1 MFESITG
8 LFSKDPRVGRTE
20 NEQKQGGAPARSLPA
35 HAHADGDFVMEQP
48 VSLRGI
54 SS

>member
-35 HAHADGDFVMEQP
+35 HADGDFVMEQP